1 MAEKFVRVALFRTIT
16 DVNTTRRERTRTC
29 DVTPPE
35 RSTSCRAD
43 DGANGPPVARVTH
56 ARDTNGRMPS
66 FELNLTVS
74 PSNAAR
80 GAVASAAA
88 RDLRGGLDLSLAGEV
103 LPAAASADDTAYF
116 LRDLLTVGVTVAE
129 GRATKGFVTFPD
141 APWELCV
148 AAGESVLLVSAYR
161 AGPQPDVRVVDHPV
175 TVAELVSQARAA
187 LSALPHLDAE
197 VARHLSTLADRLSL
211 SDGNISPPE
220 RGDAVVIRWKSR
232 PRENAVTPVGVTFQ
246 AVVAGSS
253 SAPRPESAHADLH
266 GLLARGRVGIELRG
280 RRAEL
285 SQGFVFLQVER
296 LVALCRPLMEAWA
309 ARRPFHLRALVGDTS
324 LALRLGADEQLSV
337 TLTRGGD
344 GTMTAPALDPRAF
357 VSPCLDAALALA
369 SSMARAD
376 RALARNLRLRALRA
390 EARAL
395 RRWLRDVDRPDTR
408 VNHDPSLYRAVSPAA
423 RATEAEPDIAAM
435 TRLRYTQ
442 RWHAEIEGLDLSGT
456 LLCGDKLIVPG
467 SRELHA
473 LDRNTGAAVWSA
485 PVSRAATT
493 LAGDGILRLSP
504 RGEVELRSVATGEAA
519 WSARVAP
526 RVGAPAI
533 AHPVCAPG
541 LPRIVVLAE
550 GERRL
555 TALDLRTGEARW
567 TWTSRHGGAFKMKR
581 VGRLLVVSTGDASV
595 SAIDL
600 NSGELVWRYGGRM
613 PFSSSP
619 LVHREQV
626 IALAGEGSRGPARLH
641 ALDAYKGTLQ
651 WSVDAEAPAC
661 CAPVAAGETVAVALA
676 TRDGVVLAGYDAA
689 TGESRFRTPVGAAPG
704 VYGARPAVTAFD
716 DLVVV
721 NLPTGRVV
729 AVDASG
735 GDVRWTQQFRAPVAD
750 DVPRRLDVLLR
761 AGALFVPQSSLSV
774 LRPRDGAVLAQVDAC
789 DLVPDMVRV
798 DEQCALYVAEESGHV
813 ACYELGARLR
823 VIRPV

>member
-1 MAEKFVRVALFRTIT
+1 
-16 DVNTTRRERTRTC
+16 
-29 DVTPPE
+29 
-35 RSTSCRAD
+35 
-43 DGANGPPVARVTH
+43 
-56 ARDTNGRMPS
+56 MPS
-66 FELNLTVS
+66 FELNLTAS
-74 PSNAAR
+74 PSNTAR
-80 GAVASAAA
+80 GALASAAA
-88 RDLRGGLDLSLAGEV
+88 RDLRGGLDLTLAGEV
-103 LPAAASADDTAYF
+103 LPAAASADDAAYF

-129 GRATKGFVTFPD
+129 GRSPKGFVTFPD
-141 APWELCV
+141 APWEICV
-148 AAGESVLLVSAYR
+148 AVGEAVLLVSAYR
-161 AGPQPDVRVVDHPV
+161 TGPQPDVRVVDHPV
-175 TVAELVSQARAA
+175 SVAELVAQTRAV
-187 LSALPHLDAE
+187 LSSLPRLDVE
-197 VARHLSTLADRLSL
+197 VARQLSTLADRLSI
-211 SDGNISPPE
+211 SDGCISPPE
-220 RGDAVVIRWKSR
+220 RGDAVLIRWKSR
-232 PRENAVTPVGVTFQ
+232 PRATDTASTSPVGVTFQ
-246 AVVAGSS
+246 VVVPGSS

-266 GLLARGRVGIELRG
+266 GLLARGCVGLELRG

-324 LALRLGADEQLSV
+324 LALRLGADEHLAI

-357 VSPCLDAALALA
+357 VAPCLDAALALA

-376 RALARNLRLRALRA
+376 RALARNLRLRALRS

-408 VNHDPSLYRAVSPAA
+408 VNRDPSLYRAVTPTTRAA
-423 RATEAEPDIAAM
+423 ESEPDIAAM

-442 RWHAEIEGLDLSGT
+442 RWHAEIEGLDLTGT
-456 LLCGDKLIVPG
+456 LLCGDRLIVPG

-504 RGEVELRSVATGEAA
+504 RGEVELRSVATGEAQ

-567 TWTSRHGGAFKMKR
+567 AWTSRHGGAFKMKR

-619 LVHREQV
+619 LIHREQV
-626 IALAGEGSRGPARLH
+626 IALAGEGSRGPARIH
-641 ALDAYKGTLQ
+641 ALDAYEGTLQ
-651 WSVDAEAPAC
+651 WSADAEAPAC
-661 CAPVAAGETVAVALA
+661 CAPVAAGDTVAVALA
-676 TRDGVVLAGYDAA
+676 TREGIVLAGYDST

-729 AVDASG
+729 AVDASSG
-735 GDVRWTQQFRAPVAD
+735 ATRWTQQFRAPVAD
-750 DVPRRLDVLLR
+750 DVPRRLDVQLR
-761 AGALFVPQSSLSV
+761 AGALFVPQSSLTV
-774 LRPRDGAVLAQVDAC
+774 LRPRDGAVLAQVEAC

-798 DEQCALYVAEESGHV
+798 DEQCALYVAEESGHM

-823 VIRPV
+823 VIRPA